1 MRNAIITGSG
11 HYVPENVITNHD
23 LERMMETSHQWIIER
38 TGIVERRWMTENDT
52 VAGMA
57 YKASLMALEQANKKP
72 EDIDC
77 IIFATLM
84 ADHVFPGGGCIL
96 GEKLGIPGIPAFDI
110 RNACSGFVYSIT
122 MANSFIKSG
131 LYDNILVV
139 GAEGVSHCLDK
150 TTKGRNTAVIFA
162 DGAGAVVV
170 SASDEPDKGI
180 ISTHIHADGRHAAP
194 LSGISPY
201 MPKTIPYDPEVPGD
215 GVKIYMDGQYVFK
228 HAVTKFPKVIVEA
241 LESAGLSVKDL
252 DLLIPHQA
260 NLRITQAVGQR
271 LGLPE
276 EKVVSNIQK
285 YGNTTAASIPIAMS
299 EAWRDGRIKAG
310 TNVCIASFGAGF
322 TWGAAVI
329 RF

>member
-1 MRNAIITGSG
+1 
-11 HYVPENVITNHD
+11 
-23 LERMMETSHQWIIER
+23 
-38 TGIVERRWMTENDT
+38 
-52 VAGMA
+52 
-57 YKASLMALEQANKKP
+57 
-72 EDIDC
+72 
-77 IIFATLM
+77 
-84 ADHVFPGGGCIL
+84 
-96 GEKLGIPGIPAFDI
+96 
-110 RNACSGFVYSIT
+110 
-122 MANSFIKSG
+122 
-131 LYDNILVV
+131 
-139 GAEGVSHCLDK
+139 LDK

-180 ISTHIHADGRHAAP
+180 LSTHIHADGRHAAP